1 MKKILFGLLF
11 IFFFNLQNYAQKTL
25 LFLNTNTHKTIEIY
39 EGQTLSVQYRGYN
52 NQIYHFKNI
61 VSEINDSTILLG
73 NMNEEQPVWI
83 QKLSRKFEPNYRII
97 TIKDIVAFRRI
108 TIGRTLG
115 KSLVSSSIALGTIYG
130 MYDLF
135 SKQTLSYAP
144 SILVSF
150 GIGIISTTLNAIILP
165 ENPRYKVKE
174 GWVISVRN

>member
-1 MKKILFGLLF
+1 MKKLLFGYLFLLF
-11 IFFFNLQNYAQKTL
+11 FTVQNYAQKTL
-25 LFLNTNTHKTIEIY
+25 LFLNTKTNKAIEIS

-61 VSEINDSTILLG
+61 VNEINDSTILLG
-73 NMNEEQPVWI
+73 NRSEEKPIWV
-83 QKLSRKFEPNYRII
+83 QKLTGKFEPNYRII
-97 TIKDIVAFRRI
+97 AIKDIVAFRRI
-108 TIGRTLG
+108 TIGRTLA
-115 KSLVSSSIALGTIYG
+115 KSLVSSTIALGTIYG
-130 MYDLF
+130 MYSLF